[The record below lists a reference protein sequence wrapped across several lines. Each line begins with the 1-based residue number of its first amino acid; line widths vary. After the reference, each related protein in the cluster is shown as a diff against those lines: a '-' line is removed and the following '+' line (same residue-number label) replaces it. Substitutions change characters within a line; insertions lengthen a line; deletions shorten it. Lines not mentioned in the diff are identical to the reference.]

1 MNKNVHS
8 LVDIYIL
15 QKVCGQGLSCDKKRR
30 PWSSFPMTQGL
41 QNYYIVCFCSELS
54 NRERIKEIA
63 PKRIN
68 HFCWN
73 TKWDEVKCHILKK
86 AKSFILLTFLNIS
99 FFLNSA
105 RIFFFLAL
113 SFFLSF
119 FQSSGRVLWQY
130 ENLICVCEV
139 SLFLLL
145 FPSLITVI
153 GALEIHKLIT
163 VKSPEI
169 KGNKRDLKESEIVG
183 KNEEYPVHSEC

>member
-1 MNKNVHS
+1 MIPSYSKA
-8 LVDIYIL
+8 I
-15 QKVCGQGLSCDKKRR
+15 R
-30 PWSSFPMTQGL
+30 
-41 QNYYIVCFCSELS
+41 
-54 NRERIKEIA
+54 
-63 PKRIN
+63 
-68 HFCWN
+68 
-73 TKWDEVKCHILKK
+73 WDEVKCHILKK

-105 RIFFFLAL
+105 RTFFFLAL

-169 KGNKRDLKESEIVG
+169 KGKKRVWRKVRKLERMRNTQCIQNVSLGYLCYSHEVEKTERLRSYQEKISIKKDLM
-183 KNEEYPVHSEC
+183 